1 MVQGLRVR
9 DHSHL
14 PGPFGRPRQYGPDF
28 LDLRRLKRTL
38 LRRLR
43 NEFSLTQ
50 DDPALCDGI
59 FAKFHAVSL
68 TGIARGCG
76 PLLQPVTVPDGSF
89 AGVIS
94 HFEILRQLQRI
105 RRTGILAQPAE
116 HAPRGVIGEVRQ
128 HFSAR
133 RIVALPSHHDEIFR
147 ASQRAQ
153 IAANAQRF
161 AGLRIVIQTRRAAV
175 ALRHHRALERVLL
188 GHNFLRILH
197 PEGDGEALD
206 KIDLK
211 QALQEFPHGL

>member
-1 MVQGLRVR
+1 MRLPCFSSCRTMSQKMHRSLSFN
-9 DHSHL
+9 HSSA
-14 PGPFGRPRQYGPDF
+14 DF
-28 LDLRRLKRTL
+28 NSYF

-116 HAPRGVIGEVRQ
+116 HAPRGVIGEVLQ
-128 HFSAR
+128 HFSSR
-133 RIVALPSHHDEIFR
+133 RIVALR
-147 ASQRAQ
+147 
-153 IAANAQRF
+153 
-161 AGLRIVIQTRRAAV
+161 
-175 ALRHHRALERVLL
+175 
-188 GHNFLRILH
+188 
-197 PEGDGEALD
+197 
-206 KIDLK
+206 
-211 QALQEFPHGL
+211 